1 MPVQTGAG
9 TTFLGHGQPME
20 IGRRCQNRPGSCH
33 QCGQMG
39 HFARNCPRCQGGGGG
54 GQQGQRPFNGPQG
67 RGNFQSRGGFR
78 GHGRGRGNSSQSRRN
93 FQFAPRPN
101 PTQQVRR
108 QDQQVQNAPPPHFY
122 QNNVQGTGQ
131 GRPSRE
137 QMHSMLQSFSPEDR
151 LDLVTEMAKDLRLG
165 N

>member
-1 MPVQTGAG
+1 
-9 TTFLGHGQPME
+9 
-20 IGRRCQNRPGSCH
+20 
-33 QCGQMG
+33 MG
-39 HFARNCPRCQGGGGG
+39 HFARDCPRHQGGGG
-54 GQQGQRPFNGPQG
+54 GQQGQRQFNAPRG

-78 GHGRGRGNSSQSRRN
+78 GRGRGRGNNSQSGRN

-101 PTQQVRR
+101 PTQQVRH
-108 QDQQVQNAPPPHFY
+108 QDQQVQNAPPPNIY
-122 QNNVQGTGQ
+122 QDNAQGTGQ

-137 QMHSMLQSFSPEDR
+137 QMRSMLQSFGPEDR